1 MFNILFMWRDKNPVL
16 FYTLTSNNVDNL
28 KQWWT
33 ASKLV
38 TLDFRAI
45 ICLNFTALFLIMTEK
60 NKLESEILYQ
70 TLRIYC
76 QLGINIHVLIGK
88 IDNSPSGTWE
98 ILSNLITSN

>member
-38 TLDFRAI
+38 TLDFRAS

-60 NKLESEILYQ
+60 NKLESKILY
-70 TLRIYC
+70 
-76 QLGINIHVLIGK
+76 
-88 IDNSPSGTWE
+88 
-98 ILSNLITSN
+98 